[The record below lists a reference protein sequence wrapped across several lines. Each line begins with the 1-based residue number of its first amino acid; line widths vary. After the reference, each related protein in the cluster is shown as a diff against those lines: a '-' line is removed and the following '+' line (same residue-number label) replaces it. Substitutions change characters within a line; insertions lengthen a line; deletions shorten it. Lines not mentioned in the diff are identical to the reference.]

1 MPYRV
6 ERNPELCKKIL
17 AVRDVA
23 GIYVM
28 TGTKKY
34 AEDVF
39 HVLTI
44 VLMGFTKSF
53 RAIHIH

>member
-28 TGTKKY
+28 TGTKNMRKM
-34 AEDVF
+34 F
-39 HVLTI
+39 F
-44 VLMGFTKSF
+44 MF
-53 RAIHIH
+53 